1 MESHTS
7 VEESKRLDN
16 QQKRLQQAKISQ
28 RSTKVTAQKVSGET
42 KTKKRSQ
49 RWWLWD
55 PLSLINLI
63 QEARICTKW
72 THRQINATHSCGNN
86 LVQHLITSTSNLFL
100 GQTILK
106 VSPAVWASC
115 GPVKSVVKISCHYGQ
130 EKSSWIHGG
139 SGRRQVI
146 QRKRRLMGSSPPK
159 AAIAALKERAGI
171 PRKPSRDE
179 QQLCTETC

>member
-130 EKSSWIHGG
+130 EKSSCIHGWQWQEASDTEEKEADG
-139 SGRRQVI
+139 EQPAQSCHCSLEGEGGYSKKTK
-146 QRKRRLMGSSPPK
+146 QR
-159 AAIAALKERAGI
+159 
-171 PRKPSRDE
+171 
-179 QQLCTETC
+179 